1 MIICFIKFII
11 HNTTKG
17 ISLILED
24 VVTSF
29 QKLLCKIFAAVS
41 GQGVLLN
48 NRIAAEIKKQLS
60 VPWTPSYCKK
70 RNVCEIDSSNWF
82 FQVGTKAS
90 FCRFFKVSGFEL
102 TYSDLG
108 TTIHF
113 SFFTTQFFPPCLK
126 ITIPKY
132 NEKKERVFSLT
143 EK

>member
-1 MIICFIKFII
+1 MFYKIYY
-11 HNTTKG
+11 TQYDKG
-17 ISLILED
+17 NFFNSWRCCDISSK
-24 VVTSF
+24 V
-29 QKLLCKIFAAVS
+29 LLCKIFAAVS

-132 NEKKERVFSLT
+132 NKKERVFL
-143 EK
+143 